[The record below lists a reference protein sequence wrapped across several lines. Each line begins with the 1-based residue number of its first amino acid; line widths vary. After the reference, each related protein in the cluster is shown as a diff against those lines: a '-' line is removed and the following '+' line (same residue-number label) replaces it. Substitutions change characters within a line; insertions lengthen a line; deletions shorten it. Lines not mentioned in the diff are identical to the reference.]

1 MGVEEMNSK
10 KGMIFSLDAMFAVI
24 IIMAGTILFSI
35 QYNSEE
41 AKTENLNNLI
51 QEVQRKAMVSTY
63 FDWNAR
69 NTGLYD
75 NNAFFVGK
83 TYAYCYS
90 LFNADV
96 NAPVGQN
103 PLIEKKFCGGR

>member
-1 MGVEEMNSK
+1 MNS

-24 IIMAGTILFSI
+24 IIMAGTILFAI

-41 AKTENLNNLI
+41 AKSQNLRYL
-51 QEVQRKAMVSTY
+51 VQDVQGRAMVAAY
-63 FDWNAR
+63 FDWNAS
-69 NTGLYD
+69 NVGLYD
-75 NNAFFVGK
+75 TNAFFVGK

-96 NAPVGQN
+96 NAPLGQN
-103 PLIEKKFCGGR
+103 PLIEKKYCGGR